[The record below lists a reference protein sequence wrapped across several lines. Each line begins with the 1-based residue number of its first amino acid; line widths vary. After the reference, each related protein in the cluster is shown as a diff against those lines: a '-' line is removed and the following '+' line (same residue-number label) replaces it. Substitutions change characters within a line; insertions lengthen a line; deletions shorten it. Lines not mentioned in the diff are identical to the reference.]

1 MFNQLLRRY
10 QQPLLVIFTFL
21 IIISFVGFFDRSGS
35 MDKLGGTNVA
45 KIYGRPVP
53 QAQIARESRKF
64 ELARMLG
71 LQELLMSVIGQPKSE
86 QEAVDNFAW
95 NSLVLRHESEALGIN
110 ANEEEVIAAIQS
122 LPAFQTNGAFDK
134 TKYAMIFENALQPR
148 GLGKDQLEDLV
159 RDELRLKK
167 IKSVLGASVAPS
179 STEVHALYNERNQTV
194 IASVVRLKLADF
206 LAKATA
212 PDEDVA
218 KLFETQ
224 KGQLKSEEKR
234 RVKVAAFI
242 LPTTD
247 KPLEPKERAEALVKL
262 GRAAEEF
269 SIAMTGPNPD
279 FTALAT
285 DAKAKVDET
294 PDFGKSEAPAALG
307 ASPAVVAGAF
317 KLSKTQ
323 PNSDVFTTDRGYYVL
338 QLAGITETRPLT
350 IEEAKPKLV
359 EQIQRERAQETLT
372 LQATEIR
379 NKIEAELKAGK
390 SFTDAATA
398 AGTKA
403 EVFGSFSQA
412 APKFDQP
419 DAREIMVA
427 AFDLKQ
433 GTLSPFTP
441 TATGGDL
448 IYVDQRPPIDESKF
462 ATEKGTLEANLSQL
476 STDALFTEW
485 LKLRRADAR
494 VTLPKQN

>member
-10 QQPLLVIFTFL
+10 QQPLLVVFTIL
-21 IIISFVGFFDRSGS
+21 IIVSFVGFFDRSGS
-35 MDKLGGTNVA
+35 MDKLGGAHVA

-95 NSLVLRHESEALGIN
+95 NSLVLRHESQALGIN
-110 ANEEEVIAAIQS
+110 ASDDEVLVAIQS

-167 IKSVLGASVAPS
+167 IKSLLGASVAPS
-179 STEVHALYNERNQTV
+179 PAEIRALYNERNQTT

-247 KPLEPKERAEALVKL
+247 KPLEPKERAEALGKL

-279 FTALAT
+279 FIALAT

-294 PDFGKSEAPAALG
+294 PDFGKSESPAALG
-307 ASPAVVAGAF
+307 ASPTVVAGAF
-317 KLSKTQ
+317 KLSKAQ
-323 PNSDVFTTDRGYYVL
+323 PNSDVLTTDRGYYVL
-338 QLAGITETRPLT
+338 QLGGITETRPLS
-350 IEEAKPKLV
+350 
-359 EQIQRERAQETLT
+359 R
-372 LQATEIR
+372 
-379 NKIEAELKAGK
+379 
-390 SFTDAATA
+390 
-398 AGTKA
+398 TKRWTVA
-403 EVFGSFSQA
+403 EVLTNS
-412 APKFDQP
+412 
-419 DAREIMVA
+419 
-427 AFDLKQ
+427 
-433 GTLSPFTP
+433 
-441 TATGGDL
+441 TAG
-448 IYVDQRPPIDESKF
+448 
-462 ATEKGTLEANLSQL
+462 
-476 STDALFTEW
+476 
-485 LKLRRADAR
+485 
-494 VTLPKQN
+494 